1 MKAPDFRRLAPAL
14 AAATVLLAACA
25 SAPPPPDW
33 QLNAR
38 QAVEGAVVAYLEGNA
53 RVEAAESA
61 RARSEIAR
69 TGRAD
74 LLARAEL
81 MRCAARVAS
90 LVFEPC
96 AGFEALRA
104 DAAAAELAYA
114 DYLAGR
120 IAPPQIA
127 LLPEPQRVV
136 AAAANDAAAAAA
148 LRAIDDPLSRL
159 IAAGVLFQTS
169 RASPE
174 VLQIAVDRSAAD
186 RRRHRIEPGLAAA
199 AAGLAQRAAAARRAR
214 RRLRRSRAAAPT
226 HRHRSGLALRTNEGD
241 G

>member
-1 MKAPDFRRLAPAL
+1 MNAFAPRRFAPAL
-14 AAATVLLAACA
+14 VAAIVLLAACA
-25 SAPPPPDW
+25 SAPMPPDW

-38 QAVEGAVVAYLEGNA
+38 QAVDAAVVAYLEGNA
-53 RVEAAESA
+53 RAEAAESA
-61 RARSEIAR
+61 RARGEIAR

-96 AGFEALRA
+96 EGFESLRA

-127 LLPEPQRVV
+127 LLPEPHRAV

-159 IAAGVLFQTS
+159 IAAGVLFRTS

-174 VLQIAVDRSAAD
+174 VLQIAVDTASSQGW
-186 RRRHRIEPGLAAA
+186 RRPLLAWLNVQLLLAER
-199 AAGLAQRAAAARRAR
+199 AGAVAEAE
-214 RRLRRSRAAAPT
+214 RLRRRI
-226 HRHRSGLALRTNEGD
+226 ALVQGSP
-241 G
+241 